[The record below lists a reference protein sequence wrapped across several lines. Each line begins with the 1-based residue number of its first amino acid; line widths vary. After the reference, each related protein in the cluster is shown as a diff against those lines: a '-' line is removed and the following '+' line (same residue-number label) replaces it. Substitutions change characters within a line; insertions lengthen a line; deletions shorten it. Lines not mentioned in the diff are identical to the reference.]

1 MNYDQIKI
9 AMKRNRMATLCAHA
23 RVLALMN
30 HPNVDV
36 STNVCVCVS
45 ESSYM
50 MNKSNKW
57 TDTLDARS
65 HTHFFSINN
74 LFWCTTLLHVWFG
87 HEFIFFLYS
96 FSYVVVAIFNCDC
109 HFIII
114 LTKKYCALISR
125 NYFRNRQTM
134 TLYTGV
140 GFSDEINSD
149 AFCCQHM
156 KYIH

>member
-65 HTHFFSINN
+65 HTHFFP
-74 LFWCTTLLHVWFG
+74 
-87 HEFIFFLYS
+87 
-96 FSYVVVAIFNCDC
+96 
-109 HFIII
+109 
-114 LTKKYCALISR
+114 LTI
-125 NYFRNRQTM
+125 
-134 TLYTGV
+134 
-140 GFSDEINSD
+140 FSDAQRCFTCDLAMNSFF
-149 AFCCQHM
+149 FCIHFHM
-156 KYIH
+156 LLLQFSIATAILLLY